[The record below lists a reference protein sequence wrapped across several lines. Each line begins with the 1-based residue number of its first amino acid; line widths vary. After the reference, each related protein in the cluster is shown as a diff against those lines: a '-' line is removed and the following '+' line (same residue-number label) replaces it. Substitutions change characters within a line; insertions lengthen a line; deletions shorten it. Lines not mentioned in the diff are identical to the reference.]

1 MQKPYLNIFRFHA
14 RNHMELSQAQCFLG
28 KENNQATV
36 NTVLYDADVI
46 FVLDNA
52 EFSSALSRTAL
63 SRPEQSK
70 NLATLLSYWVPT
82 DHKCT
87 VIGIII

>member
-1 MQKPYLNIFRFHA
+1 
-14 RNHMELSQAQCFLG
+14 MELSQAQCFLG

-70 NLATLLSYWVPT
+70 NLVTLLSYWVPN